1 MTDTRDV
8 SGYYT
13 TDGQLCTKSLRPVC
27 LLPGGRLNVLL
38 DVGLMSADFVYFEVA
53 VEHFVPGETLGGD
66 YGQERI
72 GVKLLYVVYA
82 GLLPLAGEEHHGAG
96 HGGYAGG
103 VADGLHA
110 GLAEGCLM
118 ATVVVDIIGKGL
130 ALLVLA
136 RYAAAD

>member
-1 MTDTRDV
+1 MANYVQKACARYICCRAAGSMCYRV
-8 SGYYT
+8 AA
-13 TDGQLCTKSLRPVC
+13 PV
-27 LLPGGRLNVLL
+27 P
-38 DVGLMSADFVYFEVA
+38 ADFIHFEVA
-53 VEHFVPGETLGGD
+53 VEHFVPGETLRGD

-82 GLLPLAGEEHHGAG
+82 RLLPLAGEEHHGAC

-103 VADGLHA
+103 VAYGLHA
-110 GLAEGCLM
+110 GLAEGCFM
-118 ATVVVDIIGKGL
+118 ATVVVDIVGKGL